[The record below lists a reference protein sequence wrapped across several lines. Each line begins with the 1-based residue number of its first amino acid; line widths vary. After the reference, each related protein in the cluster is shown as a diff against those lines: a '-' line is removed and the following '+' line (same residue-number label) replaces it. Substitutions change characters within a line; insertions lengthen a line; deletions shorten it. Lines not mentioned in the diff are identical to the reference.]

1 MAQYFN
7 QERSLSAATPQIVDD
22 TDRLVKEAD
31 EALARLQA
39 VNDYEAKQK
48 SNLITNLRSIR
59 EYEKGLNTRNHQMMM
74 QNVQQIA
81 DIQQRNDRV
90 VQADKQ
96 LAAREKAAQEERTMN
111 AIGQII
117 KGAGQLTKAGVMAA
131 EAKALEAAQ
140 QQAADQEQQQLQKV
154 EQAVTIP
161 QQNEA
166 SALGTEVQVNTIDQ
180 VQLAKDTEAKVAKM
194 QGLELPGW
202 VGLFLNKSRI
212 ERIQVQAHVNQFTE
226 SVTGQAFIQRTLRNN
241 PDTQFTYTDPVTK
254 QPVTTTF
261 GEYINKGPSSPE
273 ELNYVYTKIVTD
285 ELAKRIGPSNV
296 NLHQEQFAKIRGYI
310 NQQVEAFA
318 NHQAKGQ
325 IKEYADLQLNSILD
339 ADNLGKASLEY
350 IDRAISDPS
359 LTRLQAQQNVLKL
372 VSFVP
377 GGKLE
382 EFNNFV
388 QESDKFGTL
397 FKQQFLEKVQAAR
410 DQYSANYQKNALAKA
425 VDFAQKAVFA
435 TQEGDGFTSLT
446 EQNVVFQQIESR
458 VETGE
463 FTKYEAYLARNEV
476 LKFVKGDANA
486 QLAKKNWQDSLDSFN
501 LTTEDNQAARSAGFI
516 TAAEY
521 NKGNKMIAERDAIK
535 IDGEQYSEKTIK
547 NAFSV
552 QVNNK
557 LGAGAL
563 PGQPAD
569 ASAVLAKGIAYDLY
583 KSKLQEYA
591 TQTDPEGNRVYSLE
605 QAHAQAYN
613 DVLAKIDNG
622 EGVFHVNDTDDQ
634 RGPYFSR
641 LTPGRQPGAPRF
653 PEAATTPASELGASL
668 SGVEGLEKLKTTS
681 FPDLQLDFVNIRERA
696 RLGLSYKPSEYLQ
709 KVADE
714 SGHSVSDI
722 INTMLEGT
730 GDTVRVKKESP
741 LEVLRTQ
748 SENIPELKRNLDAIT
763 LPKLQSTA
771 LFLGMGPHTTGSGP
785 RAYHVMEGIGNK
797 MNDANASKVANAWMK
812 YTKNGLIAMQ
822 GSPTEQYM
830 EISKMFDIPYVQQQV
845 TLIAGTS
852 PSLRN
857 LQSQYQ
863 PVDRGGLFNLIMQG
877 ESSNDPLVFNRGT
890 TGSIGRFP
898 TTATFSSVEKA
909 QSSGEAFAA
918 GSWQG
923 TPGVLNQGRVA
934 AGIPD
939 NASFNNLNNQ
949 SKAFWGLILNT
960 DKRPALRNYLLGRSN
975 DINAAHQDLAN
986 EFAAIEGP
994 SGRGAYDGD
1003 SAGNKANTKA
1013 ADVRRV
1019 LEQARE
1025 ELMSNPVNF

>member
-1 MAQYFN
+1 MAQYFT
-7 QERSLSAATPQIVDD
+7 QERSLAAATPQIVDD

-31 EALARLQA
+31 EALSRLQA
-39 VNDYEAKQK
+39 VQDYETKQK
-48 SNLITNLRSIR
+48 GNLITNLRSIR

-90 VQADKQ
+90 VQENKR
-96 LAAREKAAQEERTMN
+96 LAAREKAAQEERTMK
-111 AIGQII
+111 AIGSII
-117 KGAGQLTKAGVMAA
+117 QGVAQFSKGAILSA
-131 EAKALEAAQ
+131 EAKAQEVAQ
-140 QQAADQEQQQLQKV
+140 KQAAEQELQQLQNV

-166 SALGTEVQVNTIDQ
+166 PALGTETQVNTIDQ

-202 VGLFLNKSRI
+202 VGLFLSKSRI

-254 QPVTTTF
+254 EPVTTTY

-285 ELAKRIGPSNV
+285 ELAKRVGPSNV

-310 NQQVEAFA
+310 NQQVETFA
-318 NHQAKGQ
+318 NFQAQGQ
-325 IKEYADLQLNSILD
+325 LKEYAGLQLNSILD
-339 ADNLGKASLEY
+339 ADNPGKASLEY
-350 IDRAISDPS
+350 IDRAITDPS
-359 LTRLQAQQNVLKL
+359 LTRLQAQQNVLGIVKY
-372 VSFVP
+372 VP
-377 GGKLE
+377 TGKLE

-397 FKQQFLEKVQAAR
+397 FKQQFLEQVQASR

-425 VDFAQKAVFA
+425 TNFAQQAVFA

-446 EQNVVFQQIESR
+446 EQNVVFQQIETR

-486 QLAKKNWQDSLDSFN
+486 ELAKKNWQDRLDSFN
-501 LTTEDNQAARSAGFI
+501 LTTEENEAARAAGYI
-516 TAAEY
+516 TAGERNDAA
-521 NKGNKMIAERDAIK
+521 KLIAERDAIK
-535 IDGEQYSEKTIK
+535 IDGEQYSEKTVR
-547 NAFSV
+547 NAFGV

-557 LGAGAL
+557 IGAGKL

-591 TQTDPEGNRVYSLE
+591 TQTDSEGNKVYSLQ

-613 DVLAKIDNG
+613 DVLANIENG
-622 EGVFHVNDTDDQ
+622 KGVFHINDTDKQ

-653 PEAATTPASELGASL
+653 PEAATTPASKLGASL

-709 KVADE
+709 RVADE

-730 GDTVRVKKESP
+730 GDTVRIEKESP

-748 SENIPELKRNLDAIT
+748 TENIPELKRNLSEIT
-763 LPKLQSTA
+763 IPKLLSVQA
-771 LFLGMGPHTTGSGP
+771 NLPDVMPHTAGTGTMF
-785 RAYHVMEGIGNK
+785 YHNMVSIGNK
-797 MNDANASKVANAWMK
+797 LRNKGLKIGDPHQIANYLYQQTDGGKNLPKGTPLEIFQEGNAAMNFP
-812 YTKNGLIAMQ
+812 YTPPQVEIIAGSNPNLIALQ
-822 GSPTEQYM
+822 TDTRPIVG
-830 EISKMFDIPYVQQQV
+830 
-845 TLIAGTS
+845 G
-852 PSLRN
+852 SLR
-857 LQSQYQ
+857 
-863 PVDRGGLFNLIMQG
+863 GLSKTDYSELAYAI
-877 ESSNDPLVFNRGT
+877 
-890 TGSIGRFP
+890 
-898 TTATFSSVEKA
+898 
-909 QSSGEAFAA
+909 SGEAKLKTDDVYAVAA
-918 GSWQG
+918 SI
-923 TPGVLNQGRVA
+923 LNRVA
-934 AGIPD
+934 DPRYKNTVYEVIRQEGQYEAVYK
-939 NASFNNLNNQ
+939 NK
-949 SKAFWGLILNT
+949 SKYMPELAAHLSSAEGQAKIAE
-960 DKRPALRNYLLGRSN
+960 ALRQLEGRTDFKGQSQLKNRGEGDLMFHPKGNFFHYAGQTGYGPYTGEIPTTYKKFLN
-975 DINAAHQDLAN
+975 D
-986 EFAAIEGP
+986 
-994 SGRGAYDGD
+994 
-1003 SAGNKANTKA
+1003 
-1013 ADVRRV
+1013 
-1019 LEQARE
+1019 
-1025 ELMSNPVNF
+1025 

>member
-1 MAQYFN
+1 MAQYFT
-7 QERSLSAATPQIVDD
+7 QERSLAAVTPQIVDD

-31 EALARLQA
+31 EALSRLQA
-39 VNDYEAKQK
+39 VQDYEAKQK
-48 SNLITNLRSIR
+48 STLITNLRSIR
-59 EYEKGLNTRNHQMMM
+59 EYEKSLNTRNHQMMM

-96 LAAREKAAQEERTMN
+96 LAAREKAAQEERTMK
-111 AIGQII
+111 AIGSII
-117 KGAGQLTKAGVMAA
+117 QGVGQLGKAGVLAA
-131 EAKALEAAQ
+131 EAKAQEKAKEQAAEKAQ
-140 QQAADQEQQQLQKV
+140 QQQQNV
-154 EQAVTIP
+154 EQAITTP
-161 QQNEA
+161 QINEA
-166 SALGTEVQVNTIDQ
+166 PALGTEAQVNTIDQ

-226 SVTGQAFIQRTLRNN
+226 SVADQAFIQRTLRNN
-241 PDTQFTYTDPVTK
+241 PDTEFTYTDPVTK
-254 QPVTTTF
+254 EPVTTTY
-261 GEYINKGPSSPE
+261 GQYINKGPSSPE

-285 ELAKRIGPSNV
+285 ELVKRIGPSNV
-296 NLHQEQFAKIRGYI
+296 NLHHEQFAKIRGYI
-310 NQQVEAFA
+310 NQQVEGFA

-325 IKEYADLQLNSILD
+325 LKEYANLQLNSILD
-339 ADNLGKASLEY
+339 ADNVGKASLEY
-350 IDRAISDPS
+350 IDRAITDPS
-359 LTRLQAQQNVLKL
+359 LTRLQAQQNVLGIVKYVPSAKL
-372 VSFVP
+372 DEFTSFVQ
-377 GGKLE
+377 
-382 EFNNFV
+382 N
-388 QESDKFGTL
+388 SDKFGTL

-410 DQYSANYQKNALAKA
+410 DQYSAAYQKNAVAKA
-425 VDFAQKAVFA
+425 TNFAQQAVFA
-435 TQEGDGFTSLT
+435 TTENDGFTSLT
-446 EQNVVFQQIESR
+446 EQNVIFEQIETR
-458 VETGE
+458 KGTRE
-463 FTKYEAYLARNEV
+463 FSDYEAYLARNEV

-486 QLAKKNWQDSLDSFN
+486 ELAKKNWKDSLDSFT
-501 LTTEDNQAARSAGFI
+501 LTPEDNQAARTAGFI

-521 NKGNKMIAERDAIK
+521 NEGNEMIAKRNAIK
-535 IDGEQYSEKTIK
+535 IDGEQYSESTVK

-569 ASAVLAKGIAYDLY
+569 ASAVLAKGIAFDIY

-591 TQTDPEGNRVYSLE
+591 TKTDAEGNKVYSLE

-622 EGVFHVNDTDDQ
+622 EGVFYVNDSDDQ

-653 PEAATTPASELGASL
+653 PEAATTPASELGSSL
-668 SGVEGLEKLKTTS
+668 AGVEGLEKLKTS
-681 FPDLQLDFVNIRERA
+681 SYPDLQLDYVNIRERA
-696 RLGLSYKPSEYLQ
+696 RLGLPYKPSEYLQ

-722 INTMLEGT
+722 INAMLEGT

-741 LEVLRTQ
+741 LEILRTQ
-748 SENIPELKRNLDAIT
+748 TEDIPELRRNLDAIT

-771 LFLGMGPHTTGSGP
+771 AFLGMGPHKTGSGS
-785 RAYHVMEGIGNK
+785 RAYHVLESIGNNL
-797 MNDANASKVANAWMK
+797 NDANASKVANAWMRH
-812 YTKNGLIAMQ
+812 TNNGLKPLK
-822 GSPTEQYM
+822 GTPTEQYL

-845 TLIAGTS
+845 TVVAGLS

-857 LQSQYQ
+857 LQSQNL
-863 PVDRGGLFNLIMQG
+863 PIDRGGLFNLIMQG
-877 ESSNDPLVFNRGT
+877 ESSSDPLVFNRGT
-890 TGSIGRFP
+890 TGSAGRFP
-898 TTATFSSVEKA
+898 ANATFSSVEQA
-909 QSSGEAFAA
+909 QAAGDAFAA

-923 TPGVLNQGRVA
+923 TPGVLNKGRIA

-960 DKRPALRNYLLGRSN
+960 DKRPALRNYLLGQSN

-994 SGRGAYDGD
+994 RGRGAYDGD
-1003 SAGNKANTKA
+1003 SAGNQANTKA
-1013 ADVRRV
+1013 TDVRRA
-1019 LEQARE
+1019 LQLARE
-1025 ELMSNPVNF
+1025 EIMSNPVNF